1 MFEKLSNYFD
11 FYSLQVHARFW
22 ACSKSRNPG
31 YCACGVAARDGD
43 DVIAIDMCN
52 GRFME
57 TSVQISIKS
66 ELPLAKGIR
75 ITEAISGKRY
85 TVGLRKMKFI
95 EIWVTNLFEVGF

>member
-1 MFEKLSNYFD
+1 MVSGLKTLSTYFD
-11 FYSLQVHARFW
+11 LYLLQVHARFW

-43 DVIAIDMCN
+43 DVIVIDMCR

-66 ELPLAKGIR
+66 KLPLAKGIR

-85 TVGLRKMKFI
+85 TVGLLTKEFKERRF
-95 EIWVTNLFEVGF
+95 